1 MKMKFVSASF
11 IALILCSALSFI
23 VLFSVGNVPAEIVV
37 GVKKGDWIEYQ
48 VTYTGTPPEGH
59 DVSWGR
65 MEIKDVQGK
74 SVIVLIT
81 VNYSKGTQ
89 EEVTATLNLE
99 TGQLGDGFII
109 PANLNSGDTFLD
121 KNVGNVTIN
130 GVKER
135 TFAGATRTVVYAEIL
150 ESKYYWDK
158 ATGILVEGTVQSPE
172 YTMNTAVDKTNIW
185 QPQILGLN
193 PTVFYVT
200 IIGATVLIVVAL
212 AVVITRRKK

>member
-1 MKMKFVSASF
+1 MMRKRVFA
-11 IALILCSALSFI
+11 IALFIILLGA
-23 VLFSVGNVPAEIVV
+23 GNVLAEIAV

-48 VTYTGTPPEGH
+48 VAYTGTPPEGH

-65 MEIKDVQGK
+65 MDIKDVQNKGL
-74 SVIVLIT
+74 IVLIT
-81 VNYSKGTQ
+81 VNYSNDTR

-109 PANLNSGDTFLD
+109 PANLNTGDTFLD

-130 GVKER
+130 GVEER
-135 TFAGATRTVVYAEIL
+135 TFAGATRTVVYAEIV
-150 ESKYYWDK
+150 ESVYYWDK

-193 PTVFYVT
+193 LTVFYV
-200 IIGATVLIVVAL
+200 IIFGATVLIVLAL
-212 AVVITRRKK
+212 AVAIIKRKK